1 MLNKRVDKIC
11 ISYLFRIINKTKKRV
26 TFNKEPWFIRKFQ
39 WFILNSKENGSLFK
53 LLLET
58 TDQFQLWMNRLF
70 IILTK
75 IIKSTNNKSKFINS
89 WWREKNLIIID
100 FISHSSHSYLI
111 VNYLFLRFAMNSY
124 WIDKRFIDTH

>member
-39 WFILNSKENGSLFK
+39 WFILNSKENDSLFK

-100 FISHSSHSYLI
+100 SISHSSHSYLI